1 MVGVLIRMKLAVLRH
16 STTEAKMALNGLGLA
31 VGICLAITTLI
42 LAFFDF
48 SHPRLLMDL
57 LAVTFAL
64 WALGWMVGPIFAGEP
79 PLNGEH
85 FHRQPIPRRTLAMGL
100 LAAALVAV
108 TTAITLLAFCALIVF
123 AARLSWVAVVVSI
136 PAVVLHLLL
145 VVLLSR
151 VVTLLFRMLAKS
163 RLGGVVTATI
173 TAAMVS
179 LSSFSWILIIG
190 VYLLLEYGFP
200 PAFSMVVR
208 SLPSS
213 WSLIA
218 VEAAGRG
225 DWLWTVGP
233 LVALAVVVVALF
245 LAWSALLGPQRIAR
259 PVVRG
264 SSAQQAARR
273 GPLFRGDQGA
283 IYLKELR
290 TWWRD
295 PVRTQAIVMGPAFSI
310 ITVLFPLI
318 FGFTA
323 GLPFVGAASALMAAA
338 TCANA
343 YGQDG
348 TALWLTLTVPGK
360 ERADVRARQ
369 LAWLTFF
376 GPLTLVLTLVG
387 CLLHGD
393 ASLVPWALAGTLA
406 ALGGGSG
413 LLVWVSVVALVPGPD
428 PHKSKNSPMDHG
440 DVTGQSFLM
449 CFLVALTMCPA
460 LGVAWAGHA
469 LDLPALLWASVPVAL
484 LTGVLCHVGF
494 GSMAARTLRDKGP
507 ELLHLMRSGKPT
519 STAEETGEDASPFG
533 TMSGKRQTLMWSA
546 MAVGILG
553 LFPQG
558 LAPLGIKLS
567 GSPDKVW
574 FLALHVPEPWQWPV
588 IAVMILIGL
597 AGFWGAYLVYR
608 TEKRRLQAAAAAPPP
623 QDTNGRDIRGTG
635 AAGPEAGADRLTSA

>member
-16 STTEAKMALNGLGLA
+16 STTDAKRALNALGHGAGVCLA
-31 VGICLAITTLI
+31 VATLV
-42 LAFFDF
+42 LAFLDF
-48 SHPRLLMDL
+48 SRPRLLMDL

-79 PLNGEH
+79 ALNGEH
-85 FHRQPIPRRTLAMGL
+85 FRRQPVPRRTLAMGL

-108 TTAITLLAFCALIVF
+108 TTAVTLLAFCALIVF
-123 AARLSWVAVVVSI
+123 AARLSWMAVVVSV
-136 PAVVLHLLL
+136 PGVVLLLLL

-151 VVTLLFRMLAKS
+151 VVTLLFRMLARS
-163 RLGGVVTATI
+163 RLGGVVTATV

-190 VYLLLEYGFP
+190 VSLLLEYGFP
-200 PAFSMVVR
+200 PAFSSVVR
-208 SLPSS
+208 WLPSS

-225 DWLWTVGP
+225 DWPWTVAP
-233 LVALAVVVVALF
+233 LLALAGVVAALF

-264 SSAQQAARR
+264 SSARRTARR

-295 PVRTQAIVMGPAFSI
+295 PVRTQGIVMGPAFSI
-310 ITVLFPLI
+310 ITALFPLI

-323 GLPFVGAASALMAAA
+323 AFPFVGAAGALMAAA
-338 TCANA
+338 TCANS

-360 ERADVRARQ
+360 EKADVRARQ
-369 LAWLTFF
+369 LAWLTVF
-376 GPLTLVLTLVG
+376 GPLTLALTLAG

-393 ASLVPWALAGTLA
+393 PALVPWALAGTLT

-413 LLVWVSVVALVPGPD
+413 LLAWVSVVALVPGPD

-440 DVTGQSFLM
+440 DVTGQSFLTF
-449 CFLVALTMCPA
+449 FLVALAMCPA

-469 LDLPALLWASVPVAL
+469 LDLPALLWSSVPVAL
-484 LTGVLCHVGF
+484 LTGVLCHVRL
-494 GSMAARTLRDKGP
+494 GSVAARTLRDKGP
-507 ELLHLMRSGKPT
+507 ELLQLMRSGKPA
-519 STAEETGEDASPFG
+519 SAAAETDADAAESPFT
-533 TMSGKRQTLMWSA
+533 TMPGRRQTLMWSA
-546 MAVGILG
+546 MAVGVLG

-567 GSPDKVW
+567 GSPAKVW

-588 IAVMILIGL
+588 IAVMIAIGL
-597 AGFWGAYLVYR
+597 AGLRGAYLVYR
-608 TEKRRLQAAAAAPPP
+608 TEKTRLQAATP
-623 QDTNGRDIRGTG
+623 
-635 AAGPEAGADRLTSA
+635 AGPGTRA

>member
-16 STTEAKMALNGLGLA
+16 STTDAKMALSGLGWTA
-31 VGICLAITTLI
+31 GICLAVATLV
-42 LAFFDF
+42 LASLGF

-79 PLNGEH
+79 ALNGEH
-85 FHRQPIPRRTLAMGL
+85 FHRQPIARRTLALGL
-100 LAAALVAV
+100 LSAALVAV

-123 AARLSWVAVVVSI
+123 AARLSWAAIAVSV
-136 PAVVLHLLL
+136 PAVVLLLLL

-151 VVTLLFRMLAKS
+151 VVTLLFRMLAAS
-163 RLGGVVTATI
+163 RLGGVVTATV
-173 TAAMVS
+173 TAALVS
-179 LSSFSWILIIG
+179 LCSFSWVLISG

-200 PAFSMVVR
+200 PAFSTVVR

-213 WSLIA
+213 WGLIA

-225 DWLWTVGP
+225 DWPWAVGS
-233 LVALAVVVVALF
+233 LIALAAVVVVLF
-245 LAWSALLGPQRIAR
+245 LLWSALLGPRRIVR

-264 SSAQQAARR
+264 SAHKASSR
-273 GPLFRGDQGA
+273 GPLTRGDVGP
-283 IYLKELR
+283 IYVKELR

-295 PVRTQAIVMGPAFSI
+295 PLRTQNIVMGPAYSI
-310 ITVLFPLI
+310 ITALFPLI

-323 GLPFVGAASALMAAA
+323 GFPFVGAAGALMAAA
-338 TCANA
+338 TCANL

-360 ERADVRARQ
+360 EKADVRARQ
-369 LAWLTFF
+369 LAWLTVF
-376 GPLTLVLTLVG
+376 GPLTLALTLVG

-449 CFLVALTMCPA
+449 FFLVALTMCPA
-460 LGVAWAGHA
+460 LGVAWAGHG
-469 LDLPALLWASVPVAL
+469 LDMPALLWASVPVAL
-484 LTGVLCHVGF
+484 LTGVLCHAKL
-494 GSMAARTLRDKGP
+494 GSVAARALRDKGP
-507 ELLHLMRSGKPT
+507 ELLHLMRSGKTT
-519 STAEETGEDASPFG
+519 STAAETGEDAAESPFE
-533 TMSGKRQTLMWSA
+533 TMSSKHRTLMWTA

-567 GSPDKVW
+567 GSQAKVW
-574 FLALHVPEPWQWPV
+574 FLGLHVPEPWQWPV
-588 IAVMILIGL
+588 IAVMVSIGL
-597 AGFWGAYLVYR
+597 AGFRGAYLVYR
-608 TEKRRLQAAAAAPPP
+608 TEKYRLQTAAAAPPP
-623 QDTNGRDIRGTG
+623 SQDVGGGDTRGTG
-635 AAGPEAGADRLTSA
+635 ADRITSA

>member
-16 STTEAKMALNGLGLA
+16 SRTDATRALNGLGYG
-31 VGICLAITTLI
+31 VGICLAVTTVV
-42 LAFFDF
+42 LAFLDF

-64 WALGWMVGPIFAGEP
+64 WALGWVAGPIFAGEP

-85 FHRQPIPRRTLAMGL
+85 FHRQPVPRRTLAMGL
-100 LAAALVAV
+100 LAAALAAV
-108 TTAITLLAFCALIVF
+108 TTAVTLLAFGALIVF
-123 AARLSWVAVVVSI
+123 AARLSWVAVVVSV
-136 PAVVLHLLL
+136 PAVVLLLLL

-163 RLGGVVTATI
+163 RLGGVVTATV

-190 VYLLLEYGFP
+190 VSLLLEYGFP

-225 DWLWTVGP
+225 DWPWTVGP
-233 LVALAVVVVALF
+233 LLALAVVVAALF

-264 SSAQQAARR
+264 SSAQQAVRW
-273 GPLFRGDQGA
+273 GPLIRDLFRGDQGA

-295 PVRTQAIVMGPAFSI
+295 PVRTQNIVMGPAFSI
-310 ITVLFPLI
+310 ITALFPLI
-318 FGFTA
+318 FGVTTA
-323 GLPFVGAASALMAAA
+323 FPFVGAAGALMAAA
-338 TCANA
+338 TCANS

-348 TALWLTLTVPGK
+348 TALWLTLTVPGHEK
-360 ERADVRARQ
+360 ADVRARQ
-369 LAWLTFF
+369 LAWLTVF
-376 GPLTLVLTLVG
+376 GPLTLALTLAG

-393 ASLVPWALAGTLA
+393 PALVPWALAATLA

-413 LLVWVSVVALVPGPD
+413 LLAWVSVVALVPGPD
-428 PHKSKNSPMDHG
+428 PHRSKNSPMDHG

-449 CFLVALTMCPA
+449 CFLVIITMCPA
-460 LGVAWAGHA
+460 LGAAWAGHA
-469 LDLPALLWASVPVAL
+469 LDLPSLLWASVPVAL
-484 LTGVLCHVGF
+484 LTGVLCHVML
-494 GSMAARTLRDKGP
+494 GSVAARTLRDKGP
-507 ELLHLMRSGKPT
+507 ELLHLMRSGKP
-519 STAEETGEDASPFG
+519 AVPAGKAGEDAVESPFS
-533 TMSGKRQTLMWSA
+533 TMSRRRQTLLWSA

-558 LAPLGIKLS
+558 LAPLGIKLN
-567 GSPDKVW
+567 GSQDKVW

-588 IAVMILIGL
+588 IAVMIAIGL
-597 AGFWGAYLVYR
+597 AGLWAAYRVYR
-608 TEKRRLQAAAAAPPP
+608 TEKSRLQAAAP
-623 QDTNGRDIRGTG
+623 R
-635 AAGPEAGADRLTSA
+635 AGADQLTSA

>member
-1 MVGVLIRMKLAVLRH
+1 MKLAVLRH
-16 STTEAKMALNGLGLA
+16 STTDAKMALSGLGWTA
-31 VGICLAITTLI
+31 GICLAITTLVV
-42 LAFFDF
+42 AFFDF

-64 WALGWMVGPIFAGEP
+64 WALGWLVGPIFAGEP

-100 LAAALVAV
+100 LAAALVAA
-108 TTAITLLAFCALIVF
+108 TTAITLVAFGALIVF
-123 AARLSWVAVVVSI
+123 AARLSWVSVVVSV
-136 PAVVLHLLL
+136 PAVALLLLL

-151 VVTLLFRMLAKS
+151 VVTLLFRSLARS
-163 RLGGVVTATI
+163 RLGGAITATV

-179 LSSFSWILIIG
+179 LCSFSWVLIIG

-200 PAFSMVVR
+200 PTFSTVVR
-208 SLPSS
+208 ALPSS
-213 WSLIA
+213 WGLIA
-218 VEAAGRG
+218 VEAAARG

-233 LVALAVVVVALF
+233 LVALAAVVVALF

-264 SSAQQAARR
+264 SSAQQAVRR
-273 GPLFRGDQGA
+273 GLWFRGDQGA
-283 IYLKELR
+283 VYLKELR

-295 PVRTQAIVMGPAFSI
+295 PVRTQGIVMGPAFSI

-323 GLPFVGAASALMAAA
+323 GFPFVGAASALMAAA
-338 TCANA
+338 TCANL

-360 ERADVRARQ
+360 EKADVRARQ
-369 LAWLTFF
+369 LAWLTVF

-393 ASLVPWALAGTLA
+393 ASLVPWALASTFA

-413 LLVWVSVVALVPGPD
+413 LLIWVSVVVLVPGPD

-440 DVTGQSFLM
+440 DVTGQSFM
-449 CFLVALTMCPA
+449 MFFLVALAMCPA

-469 LDLPALLWASVPVAL
+469 LDLPALLWASVPVGL
-484 LTGVLCHVGF
+484 LTGMLCHVTL
-494 GSMAARTLRDKGP
+494 GSVAARELRDKGP
-507 ELLHLMRSGKPT
+507 DLLHLMRSGTPASTPDKP
-519 STAEETGEDASPFG
+519 GEDAAKSPFE
-533 TMSGKRQTLMWSA
+533 TMSGKRQTLMWAS
-546 MAVGILG
+546 MAVGIVG

-558 LAPLGIKLS
+558 LVPLGIKLK
-567 GSPDKVW
+567 GAQDKVW

-588 IAVMILIGL
+588 IAVMVVIGL
-597 AGFWGAYLVYR
+597 AGFQGAYLVYR
-608 TEKRRLQAAAAAPPP
+608 AEKRRLEAAAAATSP
-623 QDTNGRDIRGTG
+623 RDKDGEDG
-635 AAGPEAGADRLTSA
+635 Q

>member
-1 MVGVLIRMKLAVLRH
+1 MVGILIRMKLAVLRH
-16 STTEAKMALNGLGLA
+16 STTDAKTALNGLGYSAGFCLA
-31 VGICLAITTLI
+31 VATLV
-42 LAFFDF
+42 LAFLDF

-64 WALGWMVGPIFAGEP
+64 WALGWMAGPIFAGEP

-123 AARLSWVAVVVSI
+123 AARLSWVAVVVSV
-136 PAVVLHLLL
+136 PAVVLLLLL

-163 RLGGVVTATI
+163 RLGGVVTATV

-179 LSSFSWILIIG
+179 LASFSWILIIG
-190 VYLLLEYGFP
+190 VSLLLEYGFP
-200 PAFSMVVR
+200 PAFSTVVR

-233 LVALAVVVVALF
+233 LLALAVVVAALF

-264 SSAQQAARR
+264 SSARQAARR
-273 GPLFRGDQGA
+273 GSLFRSMFRGDQGA

-295 PVRTQAIVMGPAFSI
+295 PVRTQGIVMGPAFAV

-323 GLPFVGAASALMAAA
+323 AFPFVGAASALMAAA
-338 TCANA
+338 TCGNS

-348 TALWLTLTVPGK
+348 TALWLTLMVPGK
-360 ERADVRARQ
+360 EKADVRARQ
-369 LAWLTFF
+369 LAWLTIF
-376 GPLTLVLTLVG
+376 GPLTLALTVAG

-393 ASLVPWALAGTLA
+393 AALVPWALAATIA

-413 LLVWVSVVALVPGPD
+413 LLAWVSVVALVPGPD

-449 CFLVALTMCPA
+449 FFLVALAMCPA
-460 LGVAWAGHA
+460 LGVAWVGHA
-469 LDLPALLWASVPVAL
+469 LDLPTLLWASVPVAL
-484 LTGVLCHVGF
+484 LTGVLGHVLL
-494 GSMAARTLRDKGP
+494 GSVAARTLRDKGP
-507 ELLHLMRSGKPT
+507 ELLYLMRSGKPA
-519 STAEETGEDASPFG
+519 STAGKTGEEAGKSPFEA
-533 TMSGKRQTLMWSA
+533 MSGKRQTLMWSG
-546 MAVGILG
+546 MAVGVLG

-567 GSPDKVW
+567 GSQAKVW

-588 IAVMILIGL
+588 IAVMVAIGL
-597 AGFWGAYLVYR
+597 AGFWAAHQVYR
-608 TEKRRLQAAAAAPPP
+608 TEKSRLQAASS
-623 QDTNGRDIRGTG
+623 
-635 AAGPEAGADRLTSA
+635 RLRPCP

>member
-1 MVGVLIRMKLAVLRH
+1 MKLAVLRH
-16 STTEAKMALNGLGLA
+16 STTDAKMALSGLGWTA
-31 VGICLAITTLI
+31 GICLAVTTVA

-79 PLNGEH
+79 ALNGEH

-108 TTAITLLAFCALIVF
+108 TTAITLAAFGALVVF
-123 AARLSWVAVVVSI
+123 AARLNWVAVVVSV
-136 PAVVLHLLL
+136 PAVVLLLLL

-151 VVTLLFRMLAKS
+151 VVTLLFRSLARS
-163 RLGGVVTATI
+163 RVGGAVTATV

-179 LSSFSWILIIG
+179 LCSFSWVLLIG

-200 PAFSMVVR
+200 PAFSTVVR
-208 SLPSS
+208 ALPSS
-213 WSLIA
+213 WGLLA

-233 LVALAVVVVALF
+233 LVALAVVVVLLF
-245 LAWSALLGPQRIAR
+245 LAWSALLGPQRLAR
-259 PVVRG
+259 PVIRG
-264 SSAQQAARR
+264 SSAQRAVRR
-273 GPLFRGDQGA
+273 GRLLRGDQGA

-295 PVRTQAIVMGPAFSI
+295 PVRTQGIVMGPAFSI

-323 GLPFVGAASALMAAA
+323 GFPFVGAASALMAAA
-338 TCANA
+338 TCANP

-360 ERADVRARQ
+360 EKADVRARQ
-369 LAWLTFF
+369 LAWLTVF

-393 ASLVPWALAGTLA
+393 ASLVPWALAATFA

-413 LLVWVSVVALVPGPD
+413 LLIWVSVVALVPGPD

-449 CFLVALTMCPA
+449 FFLVALAMCPA
-460 LGVAWAGHA
+460 LGVAWAGQA
-469 LDLPALLWASVPVAL
+469 LDLPVLLWASVPVGL
-484 LTGVLCHVGF
+484 LTGVLCHVLLGTV
-494 GSMAARTLRDKGP
+494 AAGELRDRGP
-507 ELLHLMRSGKPT
+507 DLLHLMRSGAPAAT
-519 STAEETGEDASPFG
+519 SEEPGETTGKSPFE
-533 TMSGKRQTLMWSA
+533 TLSGARQTLMWSCG
-546 MAVGILG
+546 AVGILG

-558 LAPLGIKLS
+558 LVPLAIKLN

-588 IAVMILIGL
+588 IAIMIVIGL
-597 AGFWGAYLVYR
+597 AGFRGAHLVYR
-608 TEKRRLQAAAAAPPP
+608 GEKRRLKAAADAP
-623 QDTNGRDIRGTG
+623 RGG
-635 AAGPEAGADRLTSA
+635 DDADGGDGPKPGPAVAEDNLSRA

>member
-16 STTEAKMALNGLGLA
+16 STTDAQRALNGLGYSA
-31 VGICLAITTLI
+31 GICLAVVTLV
-42 LAFFDF
+42 LAFLDF

-64 WALGWMVGPIFAGEP
+64 WALGWMAGPIFAGEP

-85 FHRQPIPRRTLAMGL
+85 FHRQPVARRTLAMGL
-100 LAAALVAV
+100 LAAALVAG

-123 AARLSWVAVVVSI
+123 AARLSWVAVVV
-136 PAVVLHLLL
+136 AVPGAVLLLLL

-151 VVTLLFRMLAKS
+151 VVTLLFRLLAKS
-163 RLGGVVTATI
+163 RLGGVVTATV

-179 LSSFSWILIIG
+179 LSSFSWILVIG
-190 VYLLLEYGFP
+190 VSLLLEYGFP
-200 PAFSMVVR
+200 PAFSTVVR

-233 LVALAVVVVALF
+233 LLALAVVVAALF
-245 LAWSALLGPQRIAR
+245 LAWSALLGPKRIAR

-264 SSAQQAARR
+264 SSARR
-273 GPLFRGDQGA
+273 GPLIRALFRGDLGA

-295 PVRTQAIVMGPAFSI
+295 PIRTQNIVMGPAFSI
-310 ITVLFPLI
+310 ITALFPLI

-323 GLPFVGAASALMAAA
+323 AFPFVGAAAALMAAA
-338 TCANA
+338 TCANS

-360 ERADVRARQ
+360 EKADVRARQ
-369 LAWLTFF
+369 LAWLTVF
-376 GPLTLVLTLVG
+376 GPLTLALTLAG

-393 ASLVPWALAGTLA
+393 AALVPWALAATLA

-413 LLVWVSVVALVPGPD
+413 LLAWVSVVALVPGPD

-449 CFLVALTMCPA
+449 VFLVALALCPA
-460 LGVAWAGHA
+460 LGAAWAGHA
-469 LDLPALLWASVPVAL
+469 LDLPALLWASVPVGL
-484 LTGVLCHVGF
+484 LTGVLCHVLF
-494 GSMAARTLRDKGP
+494 GSAAARALRDKGP
-507 ELLHLMRSGKPT
+507 ELLHLMRSGKPDAPAGKT
-519 STAEETGEDASPFG
+519 EESPFA
-533 TMSGKRQTLMWSA
+533 TMPGRRQTLMWSA
-546 MAVGILG
+546 MAVGVLG

-567 GSPDKVW
+567 GSQSKVW

-588 IAVMILIGL
+588 IAVMVAIGL
-597 AGFWGAYLVYR
+597 AGFWAAYQVYQA
-608 TEKRRLQAAAAAPPP
+608 EKRRLQAGSVPSPS
-623 QDTNGRDIRGTG
+623 QNT
-635 AAGPEAGADRLTSA
+635 AGASGRTGSPEHP